1 MDILDLNKG
10 CIQFNPWTTSMT
22 SLTYHLSSSESWMCD
37 EMLSANLLIVVYNFI
52 QVKFG
57 VKSWVLIVDEL
68 PCKADVNGDT
78 AIMNIPKSSDT
89 ATTNSWV
96 KIQCLNK
103 YLTC

>member
-10 CIQFNPWTTSMT
+10 CIQFNPWTMSMI
-22 SLTYHLSSSESWMCD
+22 SLTYHFSSSESWMCN
-37 EMLSANLLIVVYNFI
+37 EMLSANFI

-68 PCKADVNGDT
+68 PCKAGGNGDA

>member
-1 MDILDLNKG
+1 M
-10 CIQFNPWTTSMT
+10 
-22 SLTYHLSSSESWMCD
+22 
-37 EMLSANLLIVVYNFI
+37 
-52 QVKFG
+52 KFG

-68 PCKADVNGDT
+68 PCKADVNGET